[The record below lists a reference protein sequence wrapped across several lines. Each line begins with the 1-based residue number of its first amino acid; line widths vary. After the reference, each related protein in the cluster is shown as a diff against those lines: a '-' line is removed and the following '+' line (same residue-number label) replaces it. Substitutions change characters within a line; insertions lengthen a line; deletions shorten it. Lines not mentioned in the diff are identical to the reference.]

1 MFAFPF
7 YSRSRS
13 LTSTSIQ
20 DTYSSYSIT
29 SSSSILPA
37 NIPSTLP
44 QVTTTWYYILTS
56 DSPDEKN
63 KKVNGDILSFD
74 EVMKKLL
81 VPINTRNF
89 PKYRLLVKE
98 DDKGNQECII
108 EFALAGYKKE
118 NIDVSLRKDEEVPQL
133 FVTVSDSERFY
144 DGFVEID
151 GNMKQSKVVF
161 GFNLPKYMDIVSAKF
176 EDGLLIVKLKMNVPE
191 DKRHIKVVVE

>member
-7 YSRSRS
+7 FSRSRNY
-13 LTSTSIQ
+13 TT
-20 DTYSSYSIT
+20 TGCYTVT

-37 NIPSTLP
+37 NVPTTLP
-44 QVTTTWYYILTS
+44 EVTTTWYYILTT
-56 DSPDEKN
+56 DDPNKD

-81 VPINTRNF
+81 IPINTRNF

-98 DDKGNQECII
+98 DTKGNQECII